1 MSFEDWM
8 IEDGFT
14 DPEEYLQHL
23 QAEAFNET
31 DRSNYVPE
39 EDFAAY
45 DEMFWDDIES
55 AIRALEEEDYDDDSG
70 LNESD
75 RKVTENMERHKNDT
89 KEIEQKL
96 DGETSKR
103 KSKSF
108 RNSQKVE
115 HDSLLSEIYESL
127 LSGGFGTNDPDTKKK
142 HMPEIIEKA
151 LDEIKAKEGFDRLK
165 LIDEAKANSLSYLV
179 NFLIKTYTEKNV
191 SRINFNPDSL
201 TILPFGPENNLYMV
215 ADNCTA
221 FLGKLVRIHSTKD
234 YKISLF
240 EGYGLK
246 TMLLENLKDSKDKH
260 LIRVL
265 EK

>member
-23 QAEAFNET
+23 QAEAFKES

-55 AIRALEEEDYDDDSG
+55 AIRALEEEDYDDSG
-70 LNESD
+70 FNETD
-75 RKVTENMERHKNDT
+75 RKKTGDVKRHEDGTEEN
-89 KEIEQKL
+89 EQEH

-103 KSKSF
+103 KSKLF
-108 RNSQKVE
+108 MNTQKVKQ
-115 HDSLLSEIYESL
+115 DSLLSEIYESL
-127 LSGGFGTNDPDTKKK
+127 LSGGFGTNDPDTKKN

-165 LIDEAKANSLSYLV
+165 LIDEAETNTGPHLL

-191 SRINFNPDSL
+191 RRINFDPDSL

-246 TMLLENLKDSKDKH
+246 TILLENLKDSKDKH